1 MHEAEVGN
9 VHVVQMY
16 CADAH
21 VINLWSHVVTSS
33 AVSLHDTCQQ
43 QGSQVTKYSMDMWQA

>member
-16 CADAH
+16 CADAY

-43 QGSQVTKYSMDMWQA
+43 QGSQVMDMWQA